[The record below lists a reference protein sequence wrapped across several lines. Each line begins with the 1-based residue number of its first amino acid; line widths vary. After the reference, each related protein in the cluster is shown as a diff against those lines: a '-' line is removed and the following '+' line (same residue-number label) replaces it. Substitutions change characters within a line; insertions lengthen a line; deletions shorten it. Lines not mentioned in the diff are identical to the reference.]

1 MQRLLWLG
9 HSGDALLGL
18 VEQDYFCIYFP
29 QTNTMGE
36 LVILGRVGEQ
46 AGLQL
51 ILLYAQSTEEG
62 KELARKQSSDP
73 CDLLIA

>member
-1 MQRLLWLG
+1 M
-9 HSGDALLGL
+9 
-18 VEQDYFCIYFP
+18 
-29 QTNTMGE
+29 
-36 LVILGRVGEQ
+36 ILGRVGEQ

-51 ILLYAQSTEEG
+51 ILLYAQSTEG